1 MHLPSVSP
9 RSRLS
14 ATTEKPP
21 SGCSNRASIMRSPS
35 SQAAENVAAV
45 ATYRQQPLSGIIGMM
60 RVEVESKK
68 AVSSQVMGGC
78 RGECQRLCM
87 RATCQ
92 LQ

>member
-21 SGCSNRASIMRSPS
+21 SGCSKRASIMRSPS

-45 ATYRQQPLSGIIGMM
+45 ATYRKQSLSGNHQHDEGQG
-60 RVEVESKK
+60 RKQEGR
-68 AVSSQVMGGC
+68 VSSGG
-78 RGECQRLCM
+78 RWM
-87 RATCQ
+87 
-92 LQ
+92 